1 MEMDMDMDNFT
12 CHSGSF
18 NTSSCLDC
26 DGSYGDE
33 VVFFCCGLSTSLLP
47 DSSLSYSL
55 SPSICGLTSDL
66 QKRIMNVAK
75 CLSLTHMS
83 TNLKCRW

>member
-1 MEMDMDMDNFT
+1 MDMDMDNFT

-18 NTSSCLDC
+18 NTSSQLDC

-55 SPSICGLTSDL
+55 SPLHMWTCLRS
-66 QKRIMNVAK
+66 AK
-75 CLSLTHMS
+75 EKYECCQMSLTHTHVHQSEM
-83 TNLKCRW
+83 